1 MSKKSFSF
9 RNLLNALIT
18 FFFASVIIGVFLAVS
33 FISDQKRASQKL
45 REVDVAQA
53 QSALEM
59 LGNFETL
66 QGLVRG
72 IALTPSAD
80 VRKELKDKCERLIS
94 DMNARTNL
102 LLRTD
107 DPEGNSLLKEIRK
120 ALDDYSAALAIA
132 CVKQLPGMNGNKGK
146 DHGESYGTAPETMI
160 ILESRH
166 LEESVSQYLEYQR
179 KSISATGA
187 GLDTSISTMRGLIF
201 VLGVFFFLFALL
213 VYFSILR
220 FVYTQVGGE
229 PGLIREV
236 TRKMTEGDL
245 EIEFPEKTNGIYD
258 AIRKLSLTMKEV
270 ALNAET
276 VAGGDF
282 TITPTLRSDKDQ
294 LGFALKKMSGSLSDL
309 QQVTQEI
316 SKGNFDLRLTVK
328 GENDLV
334 SKSINRM
341 SEGLLASKIFNEE
354 QNWLKDGLNRL
365 SAELSGDQKLDTLAG
380 RAISYIS
387 RYLGAGRSVIY
398 LFNENRQTLHLAGSY
413 AFTERETLSNI
424 YELGK
429 GVVGQV
435 ALEMKPILL
444 KPASRDE
451 APITTGTTSIT
462 PLCTYTYPIL
472 YEGTLLGVIEFASGT
487 PFLKNQV
494 AFLEQSNQI
503 VASGIYTAIQKTK
516 IEDLLARAQ
525 EAQREAEDKT
535 RMVQEANARLEEQQ
549 QQLQQQSEELQ
560 QTNSQ
565 MEEQQQQ
572 LQQQSEELQQT
583 NQQLEEQQQQLMQQT
598 EELKQGNQQLR
609 QAKEELDI
617 KARDLE
623 QSNRYKSDFLAN
635 MSHELRTPLNSI
647 ILLSKMMQKNERG
660 NLDKEDIKR
669 SKVIHSAGEELL
681 RLINDILDISK
692 IEAGKTI
699 LSISEFS
706 TEDLLTELMQFFS
719 SMAKNKGLAYTMDDT
734 LKKRIT
740 SDKDK
745 VGQVMRNFISNA
757 IKFTKTGGVTIS
769 VEESGDPSKPV
780 KFSVRDTG
788 IGIDAEKHKLIF
800 EAFQQVDSSISREFG
815 GTGLGLTISQKLAT
829 LLHGEIQVKSEL
841 GKGSEFSLL
850 LPVVLV
856 PASGELHEMEV
867 KPRRIAAVHD
877 GASPE
882 PIPQALPLNDDRKMI
897 KPGDKVIL
905 IVEDDHS
912 FSDIVAMVV
921 NKMNMKVI
929 RSSTAEEG
937 IRLAQQYSIHG
948 IILDL
953 VLPDMN
959 GVDFM
964 RRLKSFKE
972 LRHIPVQIISGH
984 EKNPELMRMGALD
997 YLQKPVDQD
1006 QIQQAIQ
1013 GILNFSEKNPKDLLI
1028 VEDNR
1033 IHRLALTELI
1043 QGQNI
1048 RIREAETETQAIEEL
1063 NKGIYDAVII
1073 DLGLKSGDGMNICRY
1088 ARENQMKVPIIVYTG
1103 KQLSPEEE
1111 KNLKKLADRII
1122 IKTVH
1127 SENRLMDELMLFL
1140 HQTQKEIPGP
1150 QAVPDKVM
1158 KMKRLADRTV
1168 LVVDDDIK
1176 NVFVM
1181 STALEEHGA
1190 LVIDAQNGKEAL
1202 EILEKKTVDLV
1213 LMDIMM
1219 PVMDGYTAI
1228 RRIRENV
1235 QWKNLPVIALTAKAL
1250 KEDREKC
1257 ISAGANDYLPKPV
1270 DYDMLIG
1277 LAEAWCQKKM

>member
-1 MSKKSFSF
+1 MSKKSFTF
-9 RNLLNALIT
+9 RNLLNGLIS
-18 FFFASVIIGVFLAVS
+18 FFFVSVIIGVFLAVS
-33 FISDQKRASQKL
+33 FINDQKRSCQKL
-45 REVDVAQA
+45 LEVDIAQA

-59 LGNFETL
+59 IGNVETL
-66 QGLVRG
+66 KGLVG
-72 IALTPSAD
+72 EIGLTPSSD
-80 VRKELKDKCERLIS
+80 VKKELKDKCDRLIN
-94 DMNARTNL
+94 DMSARMGL
-102 LLRTD
+102 LQRID
-107 DPEGNSLLKEIRK
+107 DPDGNRMLKEVRK
-120 ALDDYSAALAIA
+120 SLDVYSAGL
-132 CVKQLPGMNGNKGK
+132 NKAFAEHMQPATGHAGK
-146 DHGESYGTAPETMI
+146 ENRESYGPAPSDQVF
-160 ILESRH
+160 LQSRQ
-166 LEESVSQYLEYQR
+166 LEESISQFLEYKR
-179 KSISATGA
+179 KSISTSGSV
-187 GLDTSISTMRGLIF
+187 LDSSMSRMRGLVF
-201 VLGVFFFLFALL
+201 VFGVFLFLFAGV

-220 FVYTQVGGE
+220 FVYNQVGGE
-229 PGLIREV
+229 PGLIRDV

-245 EIEFPEKTNGIYD
+245 EIEFPENTKGIYE
-258 AIRKLSLTMKEV
+258 AMKKLVVTMKEV
-270 ALNAET
+270 ARNAET
-276 VAGGDF
+276 VAGGNF
-282 TITPTLRSDKDQ
+282 TIIPTLRSERDQ
-294 LGFALKKMSGSLSDL
+294 LGLALQKMSGSLSDL

-328 GENDLV
+328 GESDLV
-334 SKSINRM
+334 SMSINRM
-341 SEGLLASKIFNEE
+341 SESLMTSKIFNDE

-365 SAELSGDQKLDTLAG
+365 SAELTGDQNLETLAG
-380 RAISYIS
+380 RAISFIS
-387 RYLGAGRSVIY
+387 RYVSAGRSVIY
-398 LFNENRQTLHLAGSY
+398 LYNENKQTLHLLGSY
-413 AFTERETLSNI
+413 AFTERETLSNF

-435 ALEMKPILL
+435 ALEKKPIIL
-444 KPASRDE
+444 KPAPRDE
-451 APITTGTTSIT
+451 APITTGTTSVA

-472 YEGTLLGVIEFASGT
+472 YEETLLGVIELASASS
-487 PFLKNQV
+487 FSKNQV
-494 AFLEQSNQI
+494 EFLEESNQI
-503 VASGIYTAIQKTK
+503 VASGIYTAIQRSK
-516 IEDLLARAQ
+516 IGDLLARAQ

-535 RMVQEANARLEEQQ
+535 RMVQESNARLEEQQQQIQQQSEELQQTNSQLEEQQ

-565 MEEQQQQ
+565 
-572 LQQQSEELQQT
+572 
-583 NQQLEEQQQQLMQQT
+583 LEEQQQQLIQQT
-598 EELKQGNQQLR
+598 EELQQGNQQLR
-609 QAKEELDI
+609 QAKDDLDV

-669 SKVIHSAGEELL
+669 SKVIHSAGDELL

-706 TEDLLTELMQFFS
+706 TEDLLTELMQYFS
-719 SMAKNKGLAYTMDDT
+719 SMAKNKGLTYIMEDA

-745 VGQVMRNFISNA
+745 VAQVLRNFISNA
-757 IKFTKTGGVTIS
+757 LKFTKTGGVTIL
-769 VEESGDPSKPV
+769 VEESGDPTKPV
-780 KFSVRDTG
+780 KICVRDTG
-788 IGIDAEKHKLIF
+788 IGIDTEKHKLIF

-841 GKGSEFSLL
+841 EKGSEFSLL

-856 PASGELHEMEV
+856 PASGELHEIDAN
-867 KPRRIAAVHD
+867 PRRIAAVHD

-882 PIPQALPLNDDRKMI
+882 LIPQALTLSDDRKKI
-897 KPGDKVIL
+897 VPGDKVIL
-905 IVEDDHS
+905 IVEDDPS

-929 RSSTAEEG
+929 RSVTAEEG
-937 IRLAQQYSIHG
+937 IRLAQQYPIHG

-984 EKNPELMRMGALD
+984 EKNPELMRMGALN

-1033 IHRLALTELI
+1033 NHRQALMELI
-1043 QGQNI
+1043 KGQNI
-1048 RIREAETETQAIEEL
+1048 RIREAETEAQAVEEL
-1063 NKGIYDAVII
+1063 NRGIYDAVII
-1073 DLGLKSGDGMNICRY
+1073 DLGLKSGDGMNICKY
-1088 ARENQMKVPIIVYTG
+1088 AREHQMKVPIIVYTG
-1103 KQLSPEEE
+1103 KQLSQEEE

-1127 SENRLMDELMLFL
+1127 SENRLMDELLLFL

-1150 QAVPDKVM
+1150 LAATDNVM
-1158 KMKRLADRTV
+1158 KMKRLASRTV

-1190 LVIDAQNGKEAL
+1190 LVLDAQNGKEAL
-1202 EILEKKTVDLV
+1202 EILEKKSVDLV

-1228 RRIRENV
+1228 RRIRENA

-1257 ISAGANDYLPKPV
+1257 IAAGANDYLPKPV